1 MANETGK
8 DAFISYYSNF
18 FDWARNENQIDKV
31 LGKKNKPIIIVTP
44 NKKEELIRLWQQ
56 EPLPLKELGYFPNAF
71 YWPSN
76 ISLGEKLP
84 GFDKGLFY
92 LMNESSLFPVI
103 ALDPKANDL
112 ILDACAAPGGKTLA
126 TCSLESRCKIIASD
140 KSPKRVSRMQAL
152 MNSMRLENVKVIRRS
167 AEIIFKTH
175 PNLFDKVLL
184 DAPCSSEKHV
194 WQNKNELAKWSES
207 KIKRNA
213 QNQYMLISSLALTL
227 KPGGRLIYSTCALT
241 PEENEL
247 MVARILKKK
256 NDLLKLVPLGTPPF
270 PLSTAKFKGLTLNKS
285 VAQATWRVL
294 PSEESELDPMF
305 VAMFERV

>member
-1 MANETGK
+1 MANKTGK

-31 LGKKNKPIIIVTP
+31 LGKKNKPIILVTP
-44 NKKEELIRLWQQ
+44 NKKEELIKLWQQ
-56 EPLPLKELGYFPNAF
+56 ESLTLKELGYFPNAF

-76 ISLGEKLP
+76 MPLGEKLP

-92 LMNESSLFPVI
+92 LMNESSLLPVI
-103 ALDPKANDL
+103 ALAPKANDL

-126 TCSLESRCKIIASD
+126 TCSLGGSCKIIANDRSA
-140 KSPKRVSRMQAL
+140 KRVSRMQAL
-152 MNSMRLENVKVIRRS
+152 INSMHLKNVKVIRRS

-194 WQNKNELAKWSES
+194 WQNKNELVKWSES

-247 MVARILKKK
+247 VVERILNKKEY
-256 NDLLKLVPLGTPPF
+256 LLKVVSLGTPPF
-270 PLSTAKFKGLTLNKS
+270 PLSKAEFKGPTLEKS
-285 VAQATWRVL
+285 VTQATWRVL

-305 VAMFERV
+305 VAMFERI